1 MTEYQLAAMSRVGEH
16 GEPIFRAPFVGCSGE
31 TTHDTDL
38 QPQPVCPHC
47 GHVERDAWEWN
58 FGPGMEGEADVDC
71 ASCGEPFV
79 CEREVTIYY
88 STKAA
93 LVATGETS

>member
-1 MTEYQLAAMSRVGEH
+1 MSTAKLAYN
-16 GEPIFRAPFVGCSGE
+16 
-31 TTHDTDL
+31 TDL

-93 LVATGETS
+93 IAATAATGEA